1 MASAD
6 DLNIAGF
13 ILAAFGSA
21 LAMAGAF
28 RQAQSYNPLKVTEY
42 PCHVARVVWT
52 YVIRGKGAALR
63 KLKIAVLVTNAAA
76 QASGSPT
83 GEDAAAH
90 EDDVGDDLVESLLGL
105 HLLFVGFI
113 LQLFGALL
121 LLAAALSSTAVTP
134 SGNMQIQITEINS
147 ALSNLDD
154 YKLEGTA
161 TVNFKFD
168 SAELELDATRALDK
182 FVQAHIGK
190 SRRYFLAI
198 SGFTDTVG
206 TDKYNLALGRRR
218 AEAVQTY
225 MVGQCSVPI
234 FRVQVVSFGKDKP
247 VDEDNSEDAR
257 AKNRRV
263 EVTYYNAD
271 ARSPSPASVQ
281 APANR

>member
-1 MASAD
+1 M
-6 DLNIAGF
+6 
-13 ILAAFGSA
+13 
-21 LAMAGAF
+21 
-28 RQAQSYNPLKVTEY
+28 
-42 PCHVARVVWT
+42 C
-52 YVIRGKGAALR
+52 IRDR
-63 KLKIAVLVTNAAA
+63 
-76 QASGSPT
+76 ASGSPT

-190 SRRYFLAI
+190 SRRC
-198 SGFTDTVG
+198 V
-206 TDKYNLALGRRR
+206 
-218 AEAVQTY
+218 
-225 MVGQCSVPI
+225 
-234 FRVQVVSFGKDKP
+234 
-247 VDEDNSEDAR
+247 
-257 AKNRRV
+257 
-263 EVTYYNAD
+263 
-271 ARSPSPASVQ
+271 
-281 APANR
+281 